1 MRSLSPSSGMAS
13 SNDLSSF
20 PSFPGQN
27 LLALGPETGVF
38 PWVENSSISPKLACQ
53 FYWPFFDDIGGEHAV
68 SLRSIGTYD
77 VKVRLIFALCP
88 RSIGLRGEI
97 LYIGMSI

>member
-1 MRSLSPSSGMAS
+1 MAARVYS
-13 SNDLSSF
+13 SNQANVTF
-20 PSFPGQN
+20 VIPVVKM
-27 LLALGPETGVF
+27 AK
-38 PWVENSSISPKLACQ
+38 NSTQ
-53 FYWPFFDDIGGEHAV
+53 FNWLKICEKSGEHAV